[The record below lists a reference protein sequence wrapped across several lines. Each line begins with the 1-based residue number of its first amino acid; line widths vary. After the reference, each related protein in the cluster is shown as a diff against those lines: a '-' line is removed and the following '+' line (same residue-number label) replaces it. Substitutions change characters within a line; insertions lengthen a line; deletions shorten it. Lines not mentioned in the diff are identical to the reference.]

1 MATCPRCRAEVA
13 AEELRPLLG
22 EQVCEDCYIQL
33 VDLTKECD
41 PWATYT
47 ARRTME
53 QQGSRL
59 SADQQK
65 LKDLV
70 AARGEI
76 PVKLAAKELG
86 WDEAKIHQEV
96 VALRH
101 LELIKTR
108 VLGPDVILSLV

>member
-1 MATCPRCRAEVA
+1 MPTCPRCQKEFPAEDF
-13 AEELRPLLG
+13 RPLLG

-59 SADQQK
+59 SPDQQK

-70 AARGEI
+70 ATRKEI
-76 PVKLAAKELG
+76 PLKLAAKELG

-96 VALRH
+96 VTLRH
-101 LELIKTR
+101 LEMLKTK
-108 VLGPDVILSLV
+108 VLGPDIILTII